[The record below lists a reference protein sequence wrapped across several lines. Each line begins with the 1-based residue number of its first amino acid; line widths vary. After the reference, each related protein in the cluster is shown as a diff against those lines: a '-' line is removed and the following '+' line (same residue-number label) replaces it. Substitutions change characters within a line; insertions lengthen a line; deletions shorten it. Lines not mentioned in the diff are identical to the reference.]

1 MNSFKRIL
9 TRILLGSGIACAL
22 LALAVPAVA
31 QPAGDPRILKLNHT
45 DTPSGARHLASE
57 LFARRVEELTRGK
70 YRVLVFHSGQLGN
83 DPQSIKAVAEGKL
96 DFTASA
102 TGSFAGLVPELNLTA
117 LPYLVDSYEQ
127 GWAFYDKSPW
137 LQKQFDK
144 MAGKGVRHLATWE
157 AGFRS
162 FTTRS
167 PMTKPADAVGK
178 KMRVFPN
185 DMIKWIMESIG
196 YEPVV
201 IPVTEV
207 YAAIQQGRVEGQ
219 ENPIDTIR
227 ALRFNEVAPNI
238 VLTQHVYSP
247 LPFVA
252 SEKLWAG
259 LSAAEREQFLRAAR
273 EAATLSRKLVK
284 EADER
289 NLEAMRATGAKIIRP
304 DVAAFRKAMSSVYAR
319 AEKVYGGD
327 VAAIL
332 KDARGDAVA
341 AR

>member
-1 MNSFKRIL
+1 MNSL
-9 TRILLGSGIACAL
+9 TRRFFSG
-22 LALAVPAVA
+22 LALCAALVLGGPAVA
-31 QPAGDPRILKLNHT
+31 QQGSEARTLKLNHT
-45 DTPSGARHLASE
+45 DTPSGARHQASE
-57 LFARRVEELTRGK
+57 LFAKRVEELTRGK

-83 DPQSIKAVAEGKL
+83 DTQSIKAVAEGKL

-102 TGSFAGLVPELNLTA
+102 TGSFANLVPELNLTA
-117 LPYLVDSYEQ
+117 LPYLVDSYER
-127 GWAFYDKSPW
+127 GWRFYDNSPW
-137 LQKQFDK
+137 LRTQFDK
-144 MAGKGVRHLATWE
+144 MTVKGVRHMATWE

-167 PMTKPADAVGK
+167 PMTQPSDAVGK

-247 LPFVA
+247 LPFVV
-252 SEKLWAG
+252 SEALWAK
-259 LSAAEREQFLRAAR
+259 LSATEREQFRRAAT

-284 EADER
+284 ESDER
-289 NLEAMRATGAKIIRP
+289 NLEAMRVAGAKIIRP
-304 DVAAFRKAMSSVYAR
+304 DVAAFRKAMASVYGR
-319 AEKVYGGD
+319 AEKLYGAD
-327 VAAIL
+327 VQAIL
-332 KDARGDAVA
+332 KDAQSAQSVA
-341 AR
+341 N

>member
-1 MNSFKRIL
+1 MNIFTRTFTHLL
-9 TRILLGSGIACAL
+9 TS
-22 LALAVPAVA
+22 ALASAALTLAAPAAA
-31 QPAGDPRILKLNHT
+31 QSGSEARILKLNHT
-45 DTPSGARHLASE
+45 DTPSGARHLAAE
-57 LFARRVEELTRGK
+57 LFAKRVEELTRGK

-117 LPYLVDSYEQ
+117 LPYLVDGYEQ
-127 GWAFYDKSPW
+127 GWHFYDTSPW
-137 LQKQFDK
+137 LGKQFDK
-144 MAGKGVRHLATWE
+144 MAAKGVRHMATWE

-167 PMTKPADAVGK
+167 PMTKPEDAAGK

-227 ALRFNEVAPNI
+227 ALRFSEVAPYI

-252 SEKLWAG
+252 SEALWAKLG
-259 LSAAEREQFLRAAR
+259 AAEREHFSRAAR
-273 EAATLSRKLVK
+273 EAAALSRKLVK

-289 NLEAMRATGAKIIRP
+289 NLEAMRVAGAKIIRP

-319 AEKVYGGD
+319 AEKVYGAD
-327 VAAIL
+327 VEAIL
-332 KDARGDAVA
+332 KDARGDKLAVK
-341 AR
+341 

>member
-1 MNSFKRIL
+1 MNSLLRIFC
-9 TRILLGSGIACAL
+9 GG
-22 LALAVPAVA
+22 LALCAAFLQASGAVA
-31 QPAGDPRILKLNHT
+31 QPASEARVLKLNHT
-45 DTPSGARHLASE
+45 DTPSGARHLAAE
-57 LFARRVEELTRGK
+57 LFARRVEELTRGR

-83 DPQSIKAVAEGKL
+83 DPQSIKAVAEGRL

-117 LPYLVDSYEQ
+117 LPYLVDGYEQ
-127 GWAFYDKSPW
+127 GWRFYDTSPW
-137 LQKQFDK
+137 LQTQFDK
-144 MAGKGVRHLATWE
+144 MAAKGVRHLATWE

-167 PMTKPADAVGK
+167 PMTRPQDAVGK

-247 LPFVA
+247 LPFVV
-252 SEKLWAG
+252 SQTLWSR
-259 LSAAEREQFLRAAR
+259 LSGNDRELFVRAAR
-273 EAATLSRKLVK
+273 EAATLSRRLVR

-289 NLEAMRATGAKIIRP
+289 NLEAMQASGARIIRP
-304 DVAAFRKAMSSVYAR
+304 DVAAFRQAMSSVYAR
-319 AEKVYGGD
+319 AEKVYGAD
-327 VAAIL
+327 VQAIL
-332 KDARGDAVA
+332 KDARGERLA
-341 AR
+341 ARQ

>member
-1 MNSFKRIL
+1 MKTFLK
-9 TRILLGSGIACAL
+9 IAFAL
-22 LALAVPAVA
+22 LMTVSA
-31 QPAGDPRILKLNHT
+31 QGWAQDSELPFVLKLNHT

-57 LFARRVEELTRGK
+57 LFARKVGEYTRGK

-83 DPQSIKAVAEGKL
+83 DPQSIKALAEGRL

-117 LPYLVDSYEQ
+117 LPYLVESYEQ
-127 GWAFYDKSPW
+127 GWRFYDESPW
-137 LQKQFDK
+137 LRTQFDK
-144 MAGKGVRHLATWE
+144 MPAKGVRHLATWE

-167 PMTKPADAVGK
+167 ALNRPDDAKGK

-185 DMIKWIMESIG
+185 EMIKWIMESIG

-207 YAAIQQGRVEGQ
+207 YNAIQQGRVDGQ

-227 ALRFNEVAPNI
+227 ALRFYEVAPNI

-247 LPFVA
+247 LPFVM
-252 SEKLWAG
+252 
-259 LSAAEREQFLRAAR
+259 AERTWKRLLPAERVQFERAAR
-273 EAATLSRKLVK
+273 EAAALSRQLVK
-284 EADER
+284 EADEK
-289 NLEAMRATGAKIIRP
+289 NLEIMRAAGAKVSRP
-304 DVAAFRKAMSSVYAR
+304 EVAAFRQAMSSVYLKAK
-319 AEKVYGGD
+319 ASYGAD
-327 VAAIL
+327 VDAIL
-332 KDARGDAVA
+332 KDAKVGEKLVA
-341 AR
+341 R

>member
-1 MNSFKRIL
+1 MNTFTRLLL
-9 TRILLGSGIACAL
+9 TGMALGAAL
-22 LALAVPAVA
+22 MLGGPAAA
-31 QPAGDPRILKLNHT
+31 QPGSEARILKLNHT
-45 DTPSGARHLASE
+45 DTPSGARHLAAE
-57 LFARRVEELTRGK
+57 LFAKRVEELTRGK

-127 GWAFYDKSPW
+127 GWRFYDESPW
-137 LQKQFDK
+137 MRRQFDK
-144 MAGKGVRHLATWE
+144 LPAKGLHHVATWE

-167 PMTKPADAVGK
+167 PMTQPADAVGK
-178 KMRVFPN
+178 KMRIFPN

-227 ALRFNEVAPNI
+227 ALRFYEVAPNI

-252 SEKLWAG
+252 SEALWQR
-259 LSAAEREQFLRAAR
+259 LSVGERELFQRAGK
-273 EAATLSRKLVK
+273 EAAALSRRLVRD
-284 EADER
+284 ADEK
-289 NLEAMRATGAKIIRP
+289 NLEAMRTAGAKIVRP
-304 DVAAFRKAMSSVYAR
+304 DLAAFRKAMSSVYER
-319 AEKVYGGD
+319 AAKVYGD
-327 VAAIL
+327 EVKAIL
-332 KDARGDAVA
+332 VDARGP
-341 AR
+341 